1 MFDTSDYT
9 PVAPHYD
16 ASRNMPEGLLLTCF
30 RRIFAM
36 KGFPKIGRILDAG
49 CGTAQLSLPLIKSG
63 HSVVGV
69 DVTSAM
75 LEIARQKLAP
85 GDAGE
90 FRLGDVR
97 YLEDPDDSYD
107 AVVVSKLFQHVGNW
121 RSAVDELIRVTKD
134 SGLFMHINE
143 KGAFKHAVRRQ
154 FSARCQ
160 KCGYTDLYVGIKDRS
175 QFGAHLIERG
185 ATPLAIDTRDLA
197 WEKTIT
203 YKTALK
209 HLRLKLHSEFWAVP
223 NDVYDQILAEVQDWV
238 RAQPEGE
245 ETFETMRPYLAAEV
259 FTISK
264 QQSAGGRTSLHGP
277 PHSLDS
283 GLRRTCKS

>member
-1 MFDTSDYT
+1 MLDTSDYT

-16 ASRNMPEGLLLTCF
+16 ASRNMPEGLLLSCF
-30 RRIFAM
+30 QRIFA
-36 KGFPKIGRILDAG
+36 KAAFPEKSRILDAG

-69 DVTSAM
+69 DVSHAM
-75 LEIARQKLAP
+75 LEIARQKQAP
-85 GDAGE
+85 GDAAE

-97 YLEDPDDSYD
+97 SLEDPDDFYD

-121 RSAVDELIRVTKD
+121 RSAVDELLRVTKD

-143 KGAFKHAVRRQ
+143 RGAFKHAVRRQ

-160 KCGYTDLYVGIKDRS
+160 KRGYTDLYVGIKDRS
-175 QFGAHLIERG
+175 QLGAHLIEKG
-185 ATPLAIDTRDLA
+185 ATPLAIDTRGLA

-203 YKTALK
+203 YRIALE
-209 HLRLKLHSEFWAVP
+209 HLRQKLHSEFWAVP
-223 NDVYDQILAEVQDWV
+223 NDVYDQILADVQDWV

-245 ETFETMRPYLAAEV
+245 ETLETMRPYLAAEV

-264 QQSAGGRTSLHGP
+264 QQ
-277 PHSLDS
+277 
-283 GLRRTCKS
+283 

>member
-1 MFDTSDYT
+1 MLDTSDYT

-30 RRIFAM
+30 RRIFA
-36 KGFPKIGRILDAG
+36 KTGFPKIGRILDVG
-49 CGTAQLSLPLIKSG
+49 CGTAQLSLPLIRSG

-69 DVTSAM
+69 DVSSAM

-85 GDAGE
+85 GDAAE

-97 YLEDPDDSYD
+97 SLEDPDDFYD

-134 SGLFMHINE
+134 SGHFMHINE
-143 KGAFKHAVRRQ
+143 RGAFKHEVRRQ
-154 FSARCQ
+154 FSARCA
-160 KCGYTDLYVGIKDRS
+160 KRGYTDLYVGIKDRS
-175 QFGAHLIERG
+175 QLGVYLTQKGAE
-185 ATPLAIDTRDLA
+185 PLMIKTHDLA

-203 YKTALK
+203 YRAALD
-209 HLRLKLHSEFWAVP
+209 HLSLKLHSEFWAVP
-223 NDVYDQILAEVQDWV
+223 DEVYAAILKEVQDWA

-245 ETFETMRPYLAAEV
+245 DTVETMRPYLAAEV
-259 FTISK
+259 FTV
-264 QQSAGGRTSLHGP
+264 RN
-277 PHSLDS
+277 
-283 GLRRTCKS
+283 

>member
-36 KGFPKIGRILDAG
+36 TGFPKIGHILDAG

-69 DVTSAM
+69 DVSDAM

-97 YLEDPDDSYD
+97 SLADPDDSYD

-121 RSAVDELIRVTKD
+121 RSAVDELLRVTKD

-154 FSARCQ
+154 FSAGCAQ
-160 KCGYTDLYVGIKDRS
+160 SGYTDLYVGIKDRS
-175 QFGAHLIERG
+175 QLGAHLIEKG
-185 ATPLAIDTRDLA
+185 ATPLAVDTRDLA

-203 YKTALK
+203 YRAALD
-209 HLRLKLHSEFWAVP
+209 HLSLKLHSEFWAVP
-223 NDVYDQILAEVQDWV
+223 DEVYAAILKEVRDWV
-238 RAQPEGE
+238 HTQPEGE
-245 ETFETMRPYLAAEV
+245 DTVETMRPYLAAEA
-259 FTISK
+259 FTVRK
-264 QQSAGGRTSLHGP
+264 
-277 PHSLDS
+277 
-283 GLRRTCKS
+283 